1 MSRGCAQQKVRCA
14 SDHVKGLVHIVAG
27 LICAAIFVS
36 SLAVPAYS
44 QTAAHG
50 GVNTKQLKPAVDR
63 LQDRVFQSES
73 LAREMHYRILLP
85 ANYEASARSY
95 PVLYLLHGWHGDHTN
110 WTTLTDLTHYAENLP
125 IIIVMPDA
133 HDSWYV
139 NSASAPQERFE
150 QYIIRD
156 LIAEVDQ
163 HWRTLRSPHRRAIAG
178 LSMGGYGAVKF
189 ALKYPGTFGIAGSIS
204 GAFNATE
211 TELSATRADLAPSLD
226 SAFGPANSTVRSEND
241 VYEAVDRVVPS
252 TTAYLYLDCGMRD
265 VSFLQANRKL
275 VSKLSQRNLSYEY
288 HETPGAHTWE
298 YWDTRLPSM
307 LTVIVRKIAAAK
319 AE

>member
-1 MSRGCAQQKVRCA
+1 MSRECTPKSYRSRASLVRACLRA
-14 SDHVKGLVHIVAG
+14 IV
-27 LICAAIFVS
+27 CSAILVS
-36 SLAVPAYS
+36 SLVGTMYA
-44 QTAAHG
+44 QTAAHR
-50 GVNTKQLKPAVDR
+50 VANNKQVKLAANR
-63 LQDRVFQSES
+63 LQDRVFQSQS

-85 ANYEASARSY
+85 TNYPASARSY

-110 WTTLTDLTHYAENLP
+110 WTTLTDLTHYAEKLP

-133 HDSWYV
+133 NDSWYV
-139 NSASAPQERFE
+139 NSATVPQDKYE

-178 LSMGGYGAVKF
+178 LSMGGYAAVKF

-211 TELSATRADLAPSLD
+211 TELSTSRADLAPSLD
-226 SAFGPANSTVRSEND
+226 AAFGASNSTVRAEND
-241 VYEAVDRVVPS
+241 VSEAATRAVPA
-252 TTAYLYLDCGMRD
+252 TTPYLYLDCGTRD
-265 VSFLQANRKL
+265 VSFLQANRTL

-298 YWDTRLPSM
+298 YWDTRLPNM
-307 LTVIVRKIAAAK
+307 LTVIVKKIAADN

>member
-1 MSRGCAQQKVRCA
+1 MSRECTQQWRQGIPEIVRV
-14 SDHVKGLVHIVAG
+14 SLRVALG
-27 LICAAIFVS
+27 VICAAILAS
-36 SLAVPAYS
+36 SLAGNTHA
-44 QTAAHG
+44 QTAAHR
-50 GVNTKQLKPAVDR
+50 GVNAKQVKLPSDR
-63 LQDRVFQSES
+63 IQDRVFQSES

-85 ANYEASARSY
+85 ANYSGSARSY
-95 PVLYLLHGWHGDHTN
+95 PVLYLLHGWHGDYKN

-133 HDSWYV
+133 NDSWYV
-139 NSASAPQERFE
+139 NSATEPQDKFE

-189 ALKYPGTFGIAGSIS
+189 ALKYPGTFAIAGSIS
-204 GAFNATE
+204 GAFNASE
-211 TELSATRADLAPSLD
+211 PELSASRADLAPSLD
-226 SAFGPANSTVRSEND
+226 AAFGAQNSTVRAEND
-241 VYEAVDRVVPS
+241 VYEAATRAVPA
-252 TTAYLYLDCGMRD
+252 TTPYLYVDCGTRD

-275 VSKLSQRNLSYEY
+275 VSELSHRNLSYEY

-298 YWDTRLPSM
+298 YWDTRLPNM
-307 LTVIVRKIAAAK
+307 LTVILKKIAAEK

>member
-1 MSRGCAQQKVRCA
+1 MSSQAAMNERR
-14 SDHVKGLVHIVAG
+14 SVAG
-27 LICAAIFVS
+27 FVRSFSRLAARSACMALLASCLIGTSF
-36 SLAVPAYS
+36 S
-44 QTAAHG
+44 QNVTHA
-50 GVNTKQLKPAVDR
+50 GVNAKQVKLPADR
-63 LQDRVFQSES
+63 VQDRVFQSES
-73 LAREMHYRILLP
+73 LSREMHYRILLP
-85 ANYEASARSY
+85 ANYSASARSF
-95 PVLYLLHGWHGDHTN
+95 PVLYLLHGWHGDYKN

-133 HDSWYV
+133 NDSWYV
-139 NSASAPQERFE
+139 NSATVPQDKFE

-211 TELSATRADLAPSLD
+211 TELSASRADLAPSLD
-226 SAFGPANSTVRSEND
+226 AAFGAANSTVRADND
-241 VYEAVDRVVPS
+241 VIVAADKAVPAR
-252 TTAYLYLDCGMRD
+252 TAYLYLDCGTQD
-265 VSFLQANRKL
+265 VSFLQSNRKL
-275 VSKLSQRNLSYEY
+275 VSKLSERNLAYEY

-298 YWDTRLPSM
+298 YWDTRLPN
-307 LTVIVRKIAAAK
+307 LLAAIVKRIAPQK
-319 AE
+319 SE

>member
-1 MSRGCAQQKVRCA
+1 MV
-14 SDHVKGLVHIVAG
+14 
-27 LICAAIFVS
+27 CAAMLVS
-36 SLAVPAYS
+36 SLSIPAFS

-50 GVNTKQLKPAVDR
+50 AVHTKQVKLPSDR
-63 LQDRVFQSES
+63 IQDRVFQSES
-73 LAREMHYRILLP
+73 LSREMRYRILLP
-85 ANYEASARSY
+85 ANYAASARSY

-133 HDSWYV
+133 NDSWYV
-139 NSASAPQERFE
+139 NSATPQDKYE

-211 TELSATRADLAPSLD
+211 KALSASRADLAPSLD
-226 SAFGPANSTVRSEND
+226 AAFGASNSTVRAEND
-241 VYEAVDRVVPS
+241 VYDAVTRAVPA
-252 TTAYLYLDCGMRD
+252 TTPYLYVDCGSRD
-265 VSFLQANRKL
+265 VSFLQANRKF
-275 VSKLSQRNLSYEY
+275 VSELSQRNLNYEY
-288 HETPGAHTWE
+288 HEMPGAHTWE
-298 YWDTRLPSM
+298 YWDTRLPNM
-307 LTVIVRKIAAAK
+307 LTVILRQIAADK